1 VLEARAFAVDS
12 LGLEA
17 RRSFTRYTD
26 LGRDTL
32 VLVLSAAHRDRLEPY
47 SWWFPIVGR
56 VPYKGYFDLASA
68 RKAADGLRA
77 RGFDVYLRP
86 SSAFSTLGWFDD
98 PVLSTTLRED
108 SVDLANTVVHELTHN
123 GFYAPGQAVFP
134 GGGVD
139 PRDRDVEVSWA
150 GPPPSEWAARLRCD
164 ARTARGLVCA
174 AVRETFE
181 ESGVLL
187 AGDDADTVVGDTTGT
202 AWEADRLALESRE
215 RSLADLLRRRR
226 LVLRS
231 DLLGAWAHWV
241 TPRLEP
247 RRYDTR
253 FFVAVLPAGQRT
265 RDVSSESDAVAWMR
279 PADVLDAVRDGRLAM
294 MPPTV
299 QTCVEIAELGHA
311 ADALPAAAARSL
323 VTVEPRL
330 VVEGDDVWLEI
341 AGPEEEPS

>member
-1 VLEARAFAVDS
+1 MGGRRAPRRLPAPEQLAARARAAAAAGSDAPDVPV
-12 LGLEA
+12 
-17 RRSFTRYTD
+17 
-26 LGRDTL
+26 RDAATV
-32 VLVLSAAHRDRLEPY
+32 VLVRDGAGGPE
-47 SWWFPIVGR
+47 
-56 VPYKGYFDLASA
+56 
-68 RKAADGLRA
+68 
-77 RGFDVYLRP
+77 VYL
-86 SSAFSTLGWFDD
+86 
-98 PVLSTTLRED
+98 LRRH
-108 SVDLANTVVHELTHN
+108 ARMT
-123 GFYAPGQAVFP
+123 FAPGQAVFP

-187 AGDDADTVVGDTTGT
+187 AGDAADTVVGDTTGA

-215 RSLADLLRRRR
+215 QSLADLLRRRR

-330 VVEGDDVWLEI
+330 VVEGDDVWVEI
-341 AGPEEEPS
+341 PGPEEEPS